1 MHKRP
6 SSCDMMGS
14 WRGGT
19 HDRDVII
26 IVGRQIGLVFAA
38 LLGAVVLLALSPAAP
53 GQPVE
58 AAVDYDPTGAPYAAG
73 ELIVTYEE
81 EVPNGAVES
90 LAEEARGEI
99 KGHLPAIDARLLD
112 FPVVK
117 GERSRDVRERDLAR
131 IKENLERDPAVESVD
146 YNYLRTLSFTPNDPR
161 FDEQWGLI
169 KPGFE
174 EAWSRTRGKG
184 VRIAVVDSGA
194 AVRHP
199 DLRRKIALTRDFKH
213 NDSSVEDRA
222 GHGTHVAGTVA
233 ATTDN
238 GRGVAGGCPACKLII
253 AKVFDPDQ
261 GYDFAIARGITWSAD
276 SGAKIINCSF
286 TGPGDS
292 RALKEAI
299 DHAAKKGAVVVAAA
313 GNGDTNK
320 PKYPAAYPGVIA
332 VAATN
337 KEDRRTSFSNYGSWV
352 DVAAP
357 GSGIL
362 STVPGGYRSFN
373 GTSVAAPHVS
383 ALAGLLASQGRGP
396 RAIRDRILRTA
407 LDLGPKGN
415 DPYYGHGRIRA
426 DVATRR

>member
-1 MHKRP
+1 METLVLRYDGIVARREP
-6 SSCDMMGS
+6 
-14 WRGGT
+14 
-19 HDRDVII
+19 DRDVVIL
-26 IVGRQIGLVFAA
+26 GRQIGLVLAVVF
-38 LLGAVVLLALSPAAP
+38 GAVVLLALSPAAR
-53 GQPVE
+53 GQSVE
-58 AAVDYDPTGAPYAAG
+58 GAVDYDPSGAPYAAG

-81 EVPNGAVES
+81 EAPFGAVES

-99 KGHLPAIDARLLD
+99 EGYLPAIDARLLE
-112 FPVVK
+112 FPEVK
-117 GERSRDVRERDLAR
+117 GERSREVRERDLAR
-131 IKENLERDPAVESVD
+131 IKEKLERDPAVEGVD
-146 YNYLRTLSFTPNDPR
+146 YNYLRTLSFTPNDPG

-169 KPGFE
+169 KGGFQD
-174 EAWSRTRGKG
+174 AWSRTRGQG

-199 DLRRKIALTRDFKH
+199 DLRGKIALTRDFKH

-233 ATTDN
+233 AMTDN
-238 GRGVAGGCPACKLII
+238 RKGVAGGCPACNLII

-261 GYDFAIARGITWSAD
+261 GFDFAIARGVTWSAD
-276 SGAKIINCSF
+276 SGAEVINCSF

-292 RALKEAI
+292 RALKDAI
-299 DHAAKKGAVVVAAA
+299 DHAVKKGALVVAAA
-313 GNGDTNK
+313 GNGDTNE

-337 KEDRRTSFSNYGSWV
+337 REDRRASFSNFGSWV

-357 GSGIL
+357 GVGIL
-362 STVPGGYRSFN
+362 STFPGGYRSLH

-383 ALAGLLASQGRGP
+383 ALAGLLAAQGRGP
-396 RAIRDRILRTA
+396 QAIRDHILRTA
-407 LDLGPKGN
+407 VDLGPKGR

-426 DVATRR
+426 DLATRR

>member
-1 MHKRP
+1 LRYDGIVARRDP
-6 SSCDMMGS
+6 
-14 WRGGT
+14 RRNP
-19 HDRDVII
+19 DRDVVIF
-26 IVGRQIGLVFAA
+26 GRQIGLVLAVV
-38 LLGAVVLLALSPAAP
+38 LGAVVLLALSPAAR
-53 GQPVE
+53 GQTVE
-58 AAVDYDPTGAPYAAG
+58 GIVDYDPSGAPFATG

-81 EVPNGAVES
+81 EAPIHAVES
-90 LAEEARGEI
+90 LAEEAGGEI
-99 KGHLPAIDARLLD
+99 EGHLPAIDARLLE
-112 FPVVK
+112 FPRVR
-117 GERSRDVRERDLAR
+117 GERSREVRQRDLAR

-169 KPGFE
+169 KASFE
-174 EAWSRTRGKG
+174 DAWSRTRGRG

-233 ATTDN
+233 AMTDN
-238 GRGVAGGCPACKLII
+238 GTGVAGGCPACKLII

-276 SGAKIINCSF
+276 SGAEVINCSF

-292 RALKEAI
+292 RALKDAI
-299 DHAAKKGAVVVAAA
+299 DHATKKGAVVVAAA

-337 KEDRRTSFSNYGSWV
+337 QQDQRTSFSNHGSWM
-352 DVAAP
+352 DVVAP
-357 GSGIL
+357 GVGIL
-362 STVPGGYRSFN
+362 STFPGGYRSLN

-383 ALAGLLASQGRGP
+383 ALAGLLVAQGRGP
-396 RAIRDRILRTA
+396 LAIKDRILQTA
-407 LDLGPKGN
+407 LDLGPKGR

-426 DVATRR
+426 DLATRR

>member
-1 MHKRP
+1 MRYDGIVAKP
-6 SSCDMMGS
+6 DS
-14 WRGGT
+14 
-19 HDRDVII
+19 DRHVAIL
-26 IVGRQIGLVFAA
+26 GRQIGLVFAA
-38 LLGAVVLLALSPAAP
+38 LLGAVVLLVLSPAAR

-58 AAVDYDPTGAPYAAG
+58 AAVDHDPAGAPYAAG

-81 EVPNGAVES
+81 EAPIDAVGS

-99 KGHLPAIDARLLD
+99 KGNLPAIDARLLK
-112 FPVVK
+112 FPGVK
-117 GERSRDVRERDLAR
+117 GERSREVRERDLAR

-161 FDEQWGLI
+161 FDQQWGLI
-169 KPGFE
+169 KAGFE
-174 EAWSRTRGKG
+174 DAWSRTRGRG

-233 ATTDN
+233 AMTDN
-238 GRGVAGGCPACKLII
+238 GTGVAGGCPACKLII
-253 AKVFDPDQ
+253 AKVFDPDR

-276 SGAKIINCSF
+276 SGAKVLNCSF

-292 RALKEAI
+292 QALKDAI
-299 DHAAKKGAVVVAAA
+299 IYATSKGAVVVAAA

-337 KEDRRTSFSNYGSWV
+337 QEDRRTFFSNYGSWV

-357 GSGIL
+357 GVGIL

-383 ALAGLLASQGRGP
+383 ALAGLLAAQGRGT
-396 RAIRDRILRTA
+396 RAIKDRIFRTA
-407 LDLGPKGN
+407 LDLGPKGR
-415 DPYYGHGRIRA
+415 DPYYGRGRIRA
-426 DVATRR
+426 DLATRR

>member
-1 MHKRP
+1 MRYDGIVTRRN
-6 SSCDMMGS
+6 SDA
-14 WRGGT
+14 
-19 HDRDVII
+19 DVVIL
-26 IVGRQIGLVFAA
+26 GRQTGLVLAV
-38 LLGAVVLLALSPAAP
+38 LIGAVVLLALSPAAR

-58 AAVDYDPTGAPYAAG
+58 PPVDYDPAGAPYAAG

-81 EVPNGAVES
+81 GAPIDVVGS
-90 LAEEARGEI
+90 LAEKARGEI
-99 KGHLPAIDARLLD
+99 EGHLPAIDARLLE
-112 FPVVK
+112 FPGVK
-117 GERSRDVRERDLAR
+117 GERSREVRERDLAR

-146 YNYLRTLSFTPNDPR
+146 YNYLRTPSFTPNDPK

-233 ATTDN
+233 AMTDN
-238 GRGVAGGCPACKLII
+238 GKGVAGGCPACKLII

-276 SGAKIINCSF
+276 SGAKVINCSF

-292 RALKEAI
+292 RALKNAVG
-299 DHAAKKGAVVVAAA
+299 HATSRGAVVVAAA

-337 KEDRRTSFSNYGSWV
+337 QEDRRASFSNYGSWV

-357 GSGIL
+357 GVGIL
-362 STVPGGYRSFN
+362 STIPGGYRSLN

-383 ALAGLLASQGRGP
+383 ALAGLLAAQGRGP
-396 RAIRDRILRTA
+396 RAIRDRILRTT
-407 LDLGPKGN
+407 LDLGPKGS

-426 DVATRR
+426 ELATRR

>member
-1 MHKRP
+1 M
-6 SSCDMMGS
+6 
-14 WRGGT
+14 
-19 HDRDVII
+19 
-26 IVGRQIGLVFAA
+26 
-38 LLGAVVLLALSPAAP
+38 LGAVVLLALSPAAR
-53 GQPVE
+53 GQTVE
-58 AAVDYDPTGAPYAAG
+58 GIVDYDPSGAPFATG

-81 EVPNGAVES
+81 EAPIHAVES

-99 KGHLPAIDARLLD
+99 EGHLPAIDARLLE
-112 FPVVK
+112 FPRVR
-117 GERSRDVRERDLAR
+117 GERSREVRQRDLAR

-169 KPGFE
+169 KASFE
-174 EAWSRTRGKG
+174 DAWSRTRGRG

-233 ATTDN
+233 AMTDN
-238 GRGVAGGCPACKLII
+238 GTGVAGGCPACKLII

-276 SGAKIINCSF
+276 SGAEVINCSF

-292 RALKEAI
+292 RALKDAI
-299 DHAAKKGAVVVAAA
+299 DHATKKGAVVVAAA

-337 KEDRRTSFSNYGSWV
+337 QQDRRTSFSNYGSWV

-357 GSGIL
+357 GVGIL
-362 STVPGGYRSFN
+362 STSPAA
-373 GTSVAAPHVS
+373 TVA
-383 ALAGLLASQGRGP
+383 
-396 RAIRDRILRTA
+396 
-407 LDLGPKGN
+407 
-415 DPYYGHGRIRA
+415 
-426 DVATRR
+426 